1 MCWIFVPCDWF
12 LPLPVPSAFK
22 LGSRWH
28 PHWICKWNWR
38 YKSCTWLHSY
48 SYSCTVSVSSGP
60 FMSPNSFVTPDFTSY
75 PFPYL
80 VSWLIISSI
89 LFLRNGNPGV
99 MVFLP
104 HELGEIQIQINLII
118 CFFFFLM
125 ATPLAYGNSQARSGI
140 RATAASLHHRHSN
153 SGSKLCL

>member
-1 MCWIFVPCDWF
+1 MYVFNQFMCWIFVPCDWF

-99 MVFLP
+99 IVFLP
-104 HELGEIQIQINLII
+104 QELGKIQIQINLII
-118 CFFFFLM
+118 HLYTGSLKC
-125 ATPLAYGNSQARSGI
+125 YNSLPKWVDVSFI
-140 RATAASLHHRHSN
+140 YV
-153 SGSKLCL
+153 